1 MLMLILSREG
11 EIDVKIMM
19 RRYSKLMKK
28 MYELIDIIDLAK
40 KVTFEL
46 ALYIIFVHELI
57 EFLL

>member
-1 MLMLILSREG
+1 MLILSREG